1 MKLQFTKMHGAG
13 NDFVVIDATRTPFA
27 PTPALLRRLTD
38 RRFGVGCDQVLV
50 IEPPS
55 TPDVDFNYRIFNAD
69 GSESGQCGN
78 GSRALARYVREAG
91 LSAKDRIRVR
101 TSTSVLE
108 LSRAGEGLYTVD
120 MGAPRLEP
128 AAIPFQAAAR
138 ALRYTLT
145 LGGGDSVEIGAVSM
159 GNPHAVLRVDA
170 VETAPVAQLGRA
182 LQGHPAFPQS
192 VNVGFLQVVSRERAR
207 LRVYER
213 GVGETLACGSGAC
226 AAAVIGQLWGLL
238 GDDVEMELRGGTL
251 RIRWQ
256 GEGQPVLMTGPA
268 ETVFRGELEWP
279 S

>member
-13 NDFVVIDATRTPFA
+13 NDFVVIDATRAPFR
-27 PTPALLRRLTD
+27 PTPQLLRKLTD

-55 TPDVDFNYRIFNAD
+55 AADVDFNYRIFNAD

-91 LSAKDRIRVR
+91 LSTKDTIRVR
-101 TSTSVLE
+101 TATSVLE
-108 LSRAGEGLYTVD
+108 LSRADGELYRVD
-120 MGAPRLEP
+120 MGRPRLEP
-128 AAIPFQAAAR
+128 AEVPFKAASR
-138 ALRYTLT
+138 ALRYALT
-145 LGGGDSVEIGAVSM
+145 LDSGDTVEVGAVSM
-159 GNPHAVLRVDA
+159 GNPHAVLSVA
-170 VETAPVAQLGRA
+170 SVEDAPVAQLGAA
-182 LQGHPAFPQS
+182 LQAHPAFPQS
-192 VNVGFLQVVSRERAR
+192 VNVGFLQVLTPERAR

-226 AAAVIGQLWGLL
+226 AATVIGRLWGLL
-238 GDDVEMELRGGTL
+238 GPVVEMELRGGTL
-251 RIRWQ
+251 RIEWR

-268 ETVFRGELEWP
+268 ETVFKGEIEWP